1 MDSTAADA
9 SGLFALLDG
18 KKPDGSPRF
27 SDAEL
32 LHALP
37 LMLMGLARG
46 APEIQ
51 FSPFVEDL
59 LSQTASRAGVTPQAA
74 PDVVVAALERY
85 YAANPVKPELV
96 MALEQHFRAA
106 LASGGPSAAAQ
117 AFEAFAGVQKSLKPL
132 AQDGQ
137 RPKGT
142 VAAGPMAAF
151 LVKGGKKPGL

>member
-59 LSQTASRAGVTPQAA
+59 LSQTASRAGAIVP
-74 PDVVVAALERY
+74 L
-85 YAANPVKPELV
+85 N
-96 MALEQHFRAA
+96 
-106 LASGGPSAAAQ
+106 ASGPVDRASCAARAK
-117 AFEAFAGVQKSLKPL
+117 A
-132 AQDGQ
+132 
-137 RPKGT
+137 RPT
-142 VAAGPMAAF
+142 SP
-151 LVKGGKKPGL
+151 